1 MLTFRGILLLVA
13 LAAPAH
19 AQGLCS
25 TCPLN
30 TCDGAYTKFYDFI
43 STCPGSKD
51 AEGQPTALRTP
62 ASCGSDACKAI
73 ITSIDDNA
81 VSLMKT
87 GFSATGCEEMVK
99 SYGSFPL
106 ELSYEYLIRAATQ
119 CGHAESIVK
128 MTKATSISAQQG
140 RTAFATHGAY
150 VPGGFIQAVL
160 CVVTLMV
167 SSLGM
172 EKY

>member
-1 MLTFRGILLLVA
+1 MLTVRGILLLVA

-19 AQGLCS
+19 AQVLCR

-30 TCDGAYTKFYDFI
+30 TCDGAYTKYYDLI
-43 STCPGSKD
+43 SLCPGSMV
-51 AEGQPTALRTP
+51 GGYPTGPWTP
-62 ASCGSDACKAI
+62 ASCGSDACKAV

-81 VSLMKT
+81 LSSMKT
-87 GFSATGCEEMVK
+87 GFTATGCQVVPE
-99 SYGSFPL
+99 SYGTKVPPDL
-106 ELSYEYLIRAATQ
+106 NYESLKTRATQ
-119 CGHAESIVK
+119 CGHATSIVT
-128 MTKATSISAQQG
+128 MTSRSS
-140 RTAFATHGAY
+140 FATHGAY
-150 VPGGFIQAVL
+150 VPGGFIHAVL